1 MAERPEQFEGS
12 DSFESSSHSE
22 CCLAKIHVVPRVS
35 TWKEVTVAQAPWLPV
50 RRLESPLEPD
60 LTLLS
65 LVIGTNSPC
74 AVSLRL
80 ALPQNCW
87 KGISDWT
94 KLSRSLQPS
103 EVGISL
109 FAKPRDGGKLSPSHP
124 RCLLRPSFSSGRRR
138 YTRESPNNIQLCR
151 EAGAGTGRDGLS
163 TRAARTATTLGRR
176 SWCTEYVPNSW
187 I

>member
-1 MAERPEQFEGS
+1 MTPSNPPVTQR
-12 DSFESSSHSE
+12 
-22 CCLAKIHVVPRVS
+22 AKIHVVPRVS

-124 RCLLRPSFSSGRRR
+124 RCLLRLYLVSKEDGIQGNLPITFSFAERQALAPAE
-138 YTRESPNNIQLCR
+138 T
-151 EAGAGTGRDGLS
+151 
-163 TRAARTATTLGRR
+163 
-176 SWCTEYVPNSW
+176 V
-187 I
+187 